1 MGNSLPEQKKV
12 DENLIRAVEHGVIS
26 DATTALAEG
35 ACPNYPY
42 TKKGIHHFKHWDDDD
57 TPLHIAVKKKSA
69 TLVKLLIIFDANLN
83 LKNGKGKTP
92 LDVAK
97 AIGATECE
105 HIIKIISEMRE
116 KLTSDCSKKPSKKN
130 SERPE
135 PNGNDVFLL
144 SLDGGGIRGLVFIQA
159 LIEMEKR
166 YEQLYGQDHAENDSK
181 PLRFL
186 HHFNW
191 IAGTS
196 TGGIAA
202 LAIAT
207 GRSLTDCRGVYF
219 NVLRNKVL
227 TKYPPFSDD
236 IVERSLQD
244 VFGNEEHMSSI
255 KEYNVAVITTL
266 ADCAP
271 PKLHIMSNYGDE
283 RDEQLEP
290 DKRLIWEAAR
300 ATSAAVPFFHPF
312 DGKFVDGGFVAAV
325 NPTVDAIVDI
335 DRYFTKQ
342 QRRQKLKIK
351 AVVSLGCGDME
362 RGPFQFDKQ
371 SEFHELL
378 QKKFD
383 KVLSARSHKRIED
396 GIFALFN
403 GATFMKCLELCASQ
417 VGQATGEAETK
428 GEVLAE
434 AFGAK
439 YHRINP
445 RLNANINFVE
455 SDDEKLIDMV
465 YTTLFFMLENYT
477 EKMDRVLEA
486 IVEN

>member
-1 MGNSLPEQKKV
+1 MATHHFIESEAEK
-12 DENLIRAVEHGVIS
+12 LITAAEKGHIS
-26 DATTALAEG
+26 DATKALVAG
-35 ACPNYPY
+35 ADPNCRYR
-42 TKKGIHHFKHWDDDD
+42 GRNRHHLVNND
-57 TPLHIAVKKKSA
+57 TPLHISA
-69 TLVKLLIIFDANLN
+69 RRGDVVLVKLLIVFDADLN
-83 LKNGKGKTP
+83 LKNRNRETPVEVARPACREIIEKILKLRKDLETRDHKT
-92 LDVAK
+92 AK
-97 AIGATECE
+97 PPP
-105 HIIKIISEMRE
+105 
-116 KLTSDCSKKPSKKN
+116 KPDDD
-130 SERPE
+130 
-135 PNGNDVFLL
+135 DVFILC
-144 SLDGGGIRGLVFIQA
+144 LDGGGIRGLVFIQA